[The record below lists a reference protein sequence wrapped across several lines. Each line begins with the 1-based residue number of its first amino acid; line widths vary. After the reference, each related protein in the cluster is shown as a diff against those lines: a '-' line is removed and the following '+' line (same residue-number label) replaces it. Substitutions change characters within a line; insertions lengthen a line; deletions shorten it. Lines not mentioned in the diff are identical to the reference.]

1 MAIDFSANCNPT
13 PECTLCTGDK
23 ADNIWFVP
31 RAPGYPGRCILDE
44 LTYEEV
50 YEVLR
55 RVPRAKADL
64 IRITNDPTLLQLAQ
78 TTQLARSPQDEAD
91 MVQKRLNRNTL
102 PFYTLFRGN
111 VGGDPGRGGPQ
122 RR

>member
-1 MAIDFSANCNPT
+1 MAIDFSDSCNPT

-23 ADNIWFVP
+23 TDNIFFVP

-44 LTYEEV
+44 MTYEQV

-55 RVPRAKADL
+55 RVPKAKADL
-64 IRITNDPTLLQLAQ
+64 IRITSDPTLLQLAQ
-78 TTQLARSPQDEAD
+78 TTQLVQCPQIEAD
-91 MVQKRLNRNTL
+91 RVQRRLNRNTL

-111 VGGDPGRGGPQ
+111 IGGDVGRGGPS
-122 RR
+122 R